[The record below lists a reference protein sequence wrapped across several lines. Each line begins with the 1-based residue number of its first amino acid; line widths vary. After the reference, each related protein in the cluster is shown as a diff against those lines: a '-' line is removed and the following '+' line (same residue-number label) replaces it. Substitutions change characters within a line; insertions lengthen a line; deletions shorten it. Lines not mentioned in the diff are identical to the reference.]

1 MTLCLALTT
10 VVVIKW
16 HVISIQMITWILYI
30 IITNNS
36 KPKIKKGN
44 MFLFAWILI
53 SMAVFKKKKYKQQ
66 AKESGIYNAKYFVY
80 ITNDK

>member
-16 HVISIQMITWILYI
+16 HVISILMITWILYI

-44 MFLFAWILI
+44 TFLFAWILI
-53 SMAVFKKKKYKQQ
+53 SIGSV
-66 AKESGIYNAKYFVY
+66 
-80 ITNDK
+80 